1 MQDLWPSGGVIAFS
15 FKFRGFVSRS
25 YLARG
30 SKGTMRLRRLLLA
43 SVAVAAAAP
52 AMAADMALKAPLAP
66 IVDPW
71 VGPYVGG
78 NLGASW
84 GNIGTTTSVAPST
97 FTGGAITGTFPGGT
111 TSTSLHPNGVIGG
124 GQAGYVGRIA
134 PHWLWGI
141 EADYQW
147 SGEQASGHGAFSG
160 SPACGD
166 PTPASCFST
175 DTTDITARLSR
186 FGTLR
191 FRTGFEFERPLVLR
205 HRWARF
211 RHSHGLGYQLV
222 VYHWFLP
229 SYSAIALRFDFYPLQ
244 LFDDQGRRERGRR
257 HRRHH
262 RPRQPLEMEGRV
274 PLSRSRIDWRRHFRR
289 SNGQHRQI
297 YRRYSS
303 LWHQLQIWQRL
314 LCAPSSLL
322 RYEIALMK
330 TMKCKAMDEVQ
341 SPGIVRGFWFLVR

>member
-30 SKGTMRLRRLLLA
+30 SKGTMRRLLLA

-191 FRTGFEFERPLVLR
+191 FRTGFE
-205 HRWARF
+205 
-211 RHSHGLGYQLV
+211 SNGL
-222 VYHWFLP
+222 WFYGTLGP
-229 SYSAIALRFDFYPLQ
+229 AFGTVEVSGTNTLSVTGSFTGVGPSLFSYSASNPFSYSTTKVGGSGGVGIEGIIDPGNHWRWKAEFLYLDLGSIGGGTFGGVTVNTGRFTDDILRFGINYKFGNDC
-244 LFDDQGRRERGRR
+244 
-257 HRRHH
+257 
-262 RPRQPLEMEGRV
+262 
-274 PLSRSRIDWRRHFRR
+274 
-289 SNGQHRQI
+289 
-297 YRRYSS
+297 
-303 LWHQLQIWQRL
+303 
-314 LCAPSSLL
+314 CAPPPPCC
-322 RYEIALMK
+322 ATK
-330 TMKCKAMDEVQ
+330 
-341 SPGIVRGFWFLVR
+341 